1 MNTYHRIIELLGCVA
16 VRALSGSAAATLV
29 ALLGAPAAYAQDGVI
44 EEVVVTATKRA
55 ESVQDVPLAVTAFDA
70 QFLKDSNIVGVD
82 KLIGF
87 TPGLNGT
94 VGQDAESV
102 ITIRGIGTDAFG
114 VGVDNSVGMF
124 VDDVPVGRPT
134 LIGNSFFD
142 LERVEVVKGPQGTLF
157 GRNASA
163 GAISVITNRPDL
175 QENSVDLLLS
185 GGNDG
190 QQIYELIG
198 NVAASEQ
205 LGFRL
210 AARHDERDGPFVNT
224 ATGDELNNRDHTN
237 VRLSA
242 LYEPSDTVSAFF
254 TAESIAI
261 DTRVGFS
268 DISMAFDGTTA
279 QNQVPSQDIDAQ
291 RYLAKVIWDLN
302 DSMTLTSNT
311 SFMDY
316 DLTAIPVDVDVSEVF
331 LLTIQEP
338 QEGDQFVQEFRLN
351 GATDTLDW
359 FVGASFIT
367 ETIDSR
373 YSPDYSD
380 FILTQVLIDDF
391 TFCDMSAVTGITCL
405 ESVEQDHFAKTDNTS
420 YALYG
425 DVGWNISDRAKLSFG
440 ARFTNDEKEFVIDQP
455 VPNSAFSIL
464 TGDAL
469 VKLGTNGPIMADDSW
484 SSFDPRVALDYQLSE
499 DVLVYGSVSSGYK
512 SGGFN
517 SDPNNTLAS
526 GLPQV
531 PAAFD
536 EESVIAYELGVKTQF
551 WENRAR
557 VNAAVYFN
565 DYSDYQVEAG
575 DFVILIENAADVE
588 STGFEI
594 DGTFLFGD
602 YFTLMGSYS
611 YIDATF
617 KRGEIEGIDVS
628 GRPLNRAPEHSGSVV
643 ASYAIPIGSLGELTL
658 RGDYIYTDDFVFASE
673 NLDLSQDAYGLWN
686 ARVSFDTVD
695 GRWGLSLIGENMS
708 DEEYFLAR
716 SDVLGQNLVVPAMGS
731 LYRLEARFSF

>member
-1 MNTYHRIIELLGCVA
+1 M
-16 VRALSGSAAATLV
+16 
-29 ALLGAPAAYAQDGVI
+29 
-44 EEVVVTATKRA
+44 TATKRA

-142 LERVEVVKGPQGTLF
+142 LQRVEVVKGPQGTLF

-175 QENSVDLLLS
+175 RENSLDLLLS
-185 GGNDG
+185 GGNEG

-210 AARHDERDGPFVNT
+210 AARHDERDGPFMNT

-237 VRLSA
+237 VRLGA
-242 LYEPSDTVSAFF
+242 LYEPSDAVSAFF

-279 QNQVPSQDIDAQ
+279 QNQVPSQDIEAQ
-291 RYLAKVIWDLN
+291 RYLVKVTWDLN

-316 DLTAIPVDVDVSEVF
+316 DLTAVPVDVDVSELF
-331 LLTIQEP
+331 LIAISEP

-351 GATDTLDW
+351 GGTDTVDW
-359 FVGASFIT
+359 FIGTSFIT
-367 ETIDSR
+367 ETIESR
-373 YSPDYSD
+373 YSPDWSD
-380 FILTQVLIDDF
+380 FIFTELALGDP
-391 TFCDMSAVTGITCL
+391 TFCETAGVVCVDDVQ
-405 ESVEQDHFAKTDNTS
+405 QDHFAKTDNTS
-420 YALYG
+420 FAVYG
-425 DVGWNISDRAKLSFG
+425 DIAWNISDWLKLSFG
-440 ARFTNDEKEFVIDQP
+440 ARFTDDEKEFEINQP
-455 VPNSAFSIL
+455 VPDSALSRL
-464 TGDAL
+464 TGDAFI
-469 VKLGTNGPIMADDSW
+469 KLATASPISAKDSW
-484 SSFDPRVALDYQLSE
+484 SSFDPRVALDYQLTD

-526 GLPQV
+526 GLTQV
-531 PAAFD
+531 PAPFN
-536 EESVIAYELGVKTQF
+536 EESVLAYEVGLKSQF
-551 WENRAR
+551 WDNRAQ
-557 VNAAVYFN
+557 VNVAVYYN
-565 DYSDYQVEAG
+565 DYKDYQVESSSALI
-575 DFVILIENAADVE
+575 ILIQNAADVE
-588 STGFEI
+588 SKGFEI
-594 DGTFLFGD
+594 DGAFLFGD
-602 YFTLMGSYS
+602 YFTLMASYS
-611 YIDATF
+611 YIDAEF

-643 ASYAIPIGSLGELTL
+643 ASYAIPIGDLGELTL
-658 RGDYIYTDDFVFASE
+658 RGDYIYTDDYVFASE

-686 ARVSFDTVD
+686 TRVSFDTVD
-695 GRWGLSLIGENMS
+695 GRWGLALIGENLS

-716 SDVLGQNLVVPAMGS
+716 SDVLGQNLVVPAMGA